1 MEGTRPDARAPAGDI
16 PRAPAG
22 EDGKDAIARRRTQ
35 GNIPRGPAPPWP
47 DSAAT
52 VSSGRRAVPGDREGR
67 AIRLVCAGKTDVGRK
82 RELNE
87 DSFYHSEKE
96 SFCVLADGMGGRD
109 FGEVASSLCVSS
121 FNTYFKKYFPD
132 SFRGRPRGTDGMMED
147 LLRTL
152 FDGWVRE
159 VNGAVYNFGMLD
171 ARYREMGTTLAFLYH
186 QEDFVALVHVGDS
199 RIYRRRDGAMA
210 QVTEDHSFINSQLKA
225 KLITPEEAA
234 LSSHKNIIT
243 RAIGTRPTVKPEV
256 KFHEARAE
264 DVYLLCSDG
273 LSDLVS
279 SDDMGRTL
287 ARNGTDLNRAVDELV
302 DLANERGGKDNIT
315 VVLARVEEGVH
326 ADAGRAGSA
335 P

>member
-1 MEGTRPDARAPAGDI
+1 M
-16 PRAPAG
+16 
-22 EDGKDAIARRRTQ
+22 
-35 GNIPRGPAPPWP
+35 
-47 DSAAT
+47 
-52 VSSGRRAVPGDREGR
+52 
-67 AIRLVCAGKTDVGRK
+67 RLVCAGKTDVGRK
-82 RELNE
+82 RQLNE
-87 DSFYHSEKE
+87 DSFYTSAEYG
-96 SFCVLADGMGGRD
+96 FCVLADGMGGRD

-121 FNTYFKKYFPD
+121 FNTYFRKHFPE
-132 SFRGRPRGTDGMMED
+132 SFRGRLRGRDGLMED
-147 LLRTL
+147 LLRVL

-159 VNGAVYNFGMLD
+159 VNNAVYNFGMVD

-199 RIYRRRDGAMA
+199 RIYRWRGGAMK

-243 RAIGTRPTVKPEV
+243 RAIGTRPVVKPEV
-256 KFHEARAE
+256 RFHEALPG

-279 SDDMGRTL
+279 GDDMGQAV
-287 ARNGTDLNRAVDELV
+287 ARNGTNLARAMDEMI

-315 VVLARVEEGVH
+315 VVLARVEEGDPP
-326 ADAGRAGSA
+326 ARSGGNGK

>member
-1 MEGTRPDARAPAGDI
+1 M
-16 PRAPAG
+16 
-22 EDGKDAIARRRTQ
+22 
-35 GNIPRGPAPPWP
+35 
-47 DSAAT
+47 
-52 VSSGRRAVPGDREGR
+52 
-67 AIRLVCAGKTDVGRK
+67 
-82 RELNE
+82 
-87 DSFYHSEKE
+87 
-96 SFCVLADGMGGRD
+96 LADGMGGRD

-121 FNTYFKKYFPD
+121 FNTYFKKNFPET
-132 SFRGRPRGTDGMMED
+132 FRARRRGSDGLLED

-159 VNGAVYNFGMLD
+159 VNNQVYGLGMVD

-199 RIYRRRDGAMA
+199 RVYRWRGGEMK

-243 RAIGTRPTVKPEV
+243 RAIGTRQAVKPEV
-256 KFHEARAE
+256 RFQDAVAG

-287 ARNGTDLNRAVDELV
+287 QRNGNDLHRAVDELV

-315 VVLARVEEGVH
+315 VVLARVEEG
-326 ADAGRAGSA
+326 APPRNGNGAGGSPPSKPPEA
-335 P
+335 PGAL